1 MWILFRVLSSPNVGA
16 STTIRPSVPLAPRPD
31 VEGPAPWGIP
41 QRQAP
46 GSNFDDCFSSCP
58 GSWWSQAAPEGSVRE
73 RNYRTPS
80 TWNQEIVPLKGLVR
94 SQVRT
99 VVGHLWE
106 KWLKP
111 IPGVANVVTPDAKL
125 QSGLG
130 TEPSTVTGCLRS
142 PLSFPPREPWNL

>member
-58 GSWWSQAAPEGSVRE
+58 GSWWSQAAPEGPVRE